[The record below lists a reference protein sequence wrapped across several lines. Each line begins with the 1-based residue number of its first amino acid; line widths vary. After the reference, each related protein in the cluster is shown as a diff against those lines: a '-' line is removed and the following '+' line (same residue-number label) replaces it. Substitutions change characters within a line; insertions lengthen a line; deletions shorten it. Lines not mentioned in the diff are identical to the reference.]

1 MGVEMGVV
9 LTGPPMRI
17 LSKGYNRIKNV
28 RKTNIMVAKVISEIL
43 KTMIGPK
50 GMDKMLVTVT
60 GNVIITNDGM
70 VALDEMNVAHP
81 VAKIIVEAAK
91 TQDAI
96 AGDGTKTVV
105 ILTGELLKMAEELLN
120 QKIHPATIIKGYNE
134 AAKQALEILDEVAI
148 KVSIENKDILEKV
161 AKTVMGGRLA
171 EKAKE
176 KLANLV
182 VTAVKK
188 CAEEKAGKITVD
200 VDHVEFRK
208 RAGGSVNDSELIE
221 GLIIYKGKP
230 HPMMPK
236 MIANA
241 KIALVECSL
250 DPFTRKA
257 WDWNKEY
264 SIKNPEQL
272 RGFIE
277 KEKEF
282 SKSIVKKV
290 KGVGANVLFCR
301 KRISDSIMTCFA
313 EEGIIALNLTGEK
326 DMIRLSRATGGKIV
340 SNIDDLTEKDLGEAG
355 VVEFRKIAEDE
366 MLFIDRCKDPKA
378 LTMLIRGGVEQEA
391 EELERIV
398 KDGVKAVA
406 TVVEDGKVL
415 PGGGA
420 VEVEIAR
427 RLKGF
432 SRMFKGREQLAIEAF
447 AKAVEVIPKTLAANA
462 GLNSVAVLIELRT
475 GHAQGHANLG
485 VNTIKGKVEDVMES
499 GLMDAYR
506 VKQHA
511 IKAASEVT
519 MAILKI
525 DDVIAA
531 TKPKEIEKEIEER
544 EQERQ
549 RITGE
554 KVRELFARKDELKEL
569 EKFDKRL
576 MERALHPE
584 TL

>member
-1 MGVEMGVV
+1 MTVAFAGS
-9 LTGPPMRI
+9 PMRI
-17 LSKGYNRIKNV
+17 LSKGYSRIKDA
-28 RKTNIMVAKVISEIL
+28 RKTNIMVVKVISEIF
-43 KTMIGPK
+43 KTMLGPK

-70 VALDEMNVAHP
+70 VVLDEMNIAHP
-81 VAKIIVEAAK
+81 VAKIIREAAK
-91 TQDAI
+91 TQDAVT
-96 AGDGTKTVV
+96 GDGTKTIV
-105 ILTGELLKMAEELLN
+105 ILIGELLKMAEGLLI
-120 QKIHPATIIKGYNE
+120 QKIHPVTIIKGYDI
-134 AAKQALEILDEVAI
+134 AARQALEILDKIAI
-148 KVSIENKDILEKV
+148 RVSMENKDILEKV
-161 AKTVMGGRLA
+161 VKTVMGGRLA
-171 EKAKE
+171 EKAKD
-176 KLANLV
+176 KFANLV

-200 VDHVEFRK
+200 MDHIDFRK
-208 RAGGSVNDSELIE
+208 RAGGSISDSELIE

-236 MIANA
+236 MITNA

-272 RGFIE
+272 RVFIE

-282 SKSIVKKV
+282 NKGLVKKI

-301 KRISDSIMTCFA
+301 KRISDSIITCFA
-313 EEGIIALNLTGEK
+313 EEGIIALSLTGEK
-326 DMIRLSRATGGKIV
+326 DMIRLSRATGGKVV
-340 SNIDDLTEKDLGEAG
+340 SSVDDLTEKDLGEAD

-366 MLFIDRCKDPKA
+366 MLFIDRCKDPRA

-391 EELERIV
+391 TELERII

-406 TVVEDGKVL
+406 TVVEDGKVV

-420 VEVEIAR
+420 VEMEIAKKLR
-427 RLKGF
+427 EF
-432 SRMFKGREQLAIEAF
+432 SRTFKGREQMAIEAF
-447 AKAVEVIPKTLAANA
+447 ARAVEVIPKVLAANA
-462 GLNSVAVLIELRT
+462 GLNPIDVLIELRT
-475 GHAQGHANLG
+475 GHSQGCVNLG
-485 VNTIKGKVEDVMES
+485 VNAIKREVEDVMES
-499 GLMDAYR
+499 GLMDAFR

-511 IKAASEVT
+511 IKVASEAAT
-519 MAILKI
+519 IILRI
-525 DDVIAA
+525 DDAIAA
-531 TKPKEIEKEIEER
+531 TKPKEIMKEKEEK
-544 EQERQ
+544 EQELQ
-549 RITGE
+549 RITRE

-569 EKFDKRL
+569 EKFDKVL
-576 MERALHPE
+576 IERALHPE